1 MAFRVTIS
9 ILCPLFSVSWVDIN
23 LNLAQQ
29 VFVLMGK

>member
-9 ILCPLFSVSWVDIN
+9 ILCPLFSVLWVDN

>member
-9 ILCPLFSVSWVDIN
+9 ILCPLFSVSWMDN